1 MKEMSQS
8 SFPYLEM
15 GSAFVIGL
23 AVGIA
28 LKKSFKLLL
37 VLLGLGLI
45 FVFVLENQNMISVNE
60 ANLQNAISIGGDQF
74 QQMVIFLQHRVEQ
87 YKAVGSASAIA
98 GFFVGIKIG

>member
-1 MKEMSQS
+1 MKETSEF

-15 GSAFVIGL
+15 GSAFIIGL

-28 LKKSFKLLL
+28 LKKSFKVLL

-45 FVFVLENQNMISVNE
+45 FVFMLENQNIISVNE
-60 ANLQNAISIGGDQF
+60 DNLQNAITIGSDQF
-74 QQMVIFLQHRVEQ
+74 QKIAIFLQHRVEQ
-87 YKAVGSASAIA
+87 YKSVGSASAIA